1 MRRALDPAVQ
11 LAPEQR
17 GEQAVQMAHE
27 LKDRIARERRTVRA
41 IKDHLLAATGPADG
55 SDGRVH
61 APTRSAPELLV
72 QDDWHPLG
80 ECLRVRRGRFGRS
93 AVCLELAG
101 EVDLSGSLRLRELV
115 SEVLDGGARELSFDL
130 GQVSFMDSNGL
141 SALLWV
147 RRRAMASEVAFWI
160 TAVHPQLL
168 RLLHIT
174 KLDVILLTEPAE
186 HRRSG

>member
-1 MRRALDPAVQ
+1 MRRAPDQTAT

-41 IKDHLLAATGPADG
+41 IKDHLLAAVEPGGA
-55 SDGRVH
+55 SDERVQ

-72 QDDWHPLG
+72 QDDWYPLG
-80 ECLRVRRGRFGRS
+80 ECLRVRRGRFGPD

-101 EVDLSGSLRLRELV
+101 EVDLSGSLRLRQLV
-115 SEVLDGGARELSFDL
+115 TDVLEGGARQLSLDL

-147 RRRAMASEVAFWI
+147 RRRAMATEAAFWI

-174 KLDVILLTEPAE
+174 KLDAILLTEPGGR
-186 HRRSG
+186 RRSG